1 MKTHPLTALE
11 WLCRLILAAVFIVA
25 AYPKLLDPAAFAKAI
40 DNYRIAVP
48 IIGKDYVYLV
58 AGLLPALEFITG
70 LGLLWNRTKHGAAGI
85 AGFLLIV
92 FIFLITTAMARGLNI
107 DCGCF
112 GSGATAKGLA
122 STVGMQAILQ
132 DILWLAMAVFVYL
145 KQDFYESGVKTIKRA
160 ITVKRY
166 KK

>member
-1 MKTHPLTALE
+1 MKPHPLMALE

-25 AYPKLLDPAAFAKAI
+25 AYPKLLEPAAFAKAI
-40 DNYRIAVP
+40 DNYRLAVP
-48 IIGKDYVYLV
+48 IIGKSYVYLV
-58 AGLLPALEFITG
+58 AGFLPALELITG

-92 FIFLITTAMARGLNI
+92 FIFLITTAVARGLNI

-112 GSGATAKGLA
+112 GSGITAKGLA
-122 STVGMQAILQ
+122 RMVGMQAILM
-132 DILWLAMAVFVYL
+132 DVLWLAMAVFVYL
-145 KQDFYESGVKTIKRA
+145 KHDFYESGAKTMTRVK
-160 ITVKRY
+160 TVKRY